1 MVVPILF
8 LLDNDRA
15 FKPTNGF
22 NANPITCNTAELTTD
37 VTASATGGS
46 GTLTYEITAPAARIS
61 NATGIFTGLA
71 PNTYTIKVTDANGCS
86 FTNIYRVMQ

>member
-22 NANPITCNTAELTTD
+22 NFAQANPITCNTAELTTD

-46 GTLTYEITAPAARIS
+46 GTLTYEITAPAAS
-61 NATGIFTGLA
+61 GFQMLQEFSQ
-71 PNTYTIKVTDANGCS
+71 D
-86 FTNIYRVMQ
+86 

>member
-8 LLDNDRA
+8 LLGNDRA

-22 NANPITCNTAELTTD
+22 NFCASESITCNTAELTTD

-46 GTLTYEITAPAARIS
+46 GTLTYEITAPAVRFQMLQEFS
-61 NATGIFTGLA
+61 Q
-71 PNTYTIKVTDANGCS
+71 D
-86 FTNIYRVMQ
+86 